1 MNAPL
6 VSVIVPIY
14 GVERYIEQCVRTLM
28 EQTLHDVEYVFV
40 DDCTPDNSMEVLWRV
55 LEDYPDR
62 KGQVKV
68 LHNEKNQGL
77 PRTRRV
83 GLKECT
89 GKYIIQVDSD
99 DFVSPDYCEKLYAKA
114 SKEQADIVWCDFYKQ
129 QGKQW
134 GTFKQAPE
142 QNSSVDSE
150 IRSLLLSH
158 RQGALW
164 NHLIRRDL
172 YNTIV
177 YFPVHNMAEDLTVL
191 IQMYTAA
198 HRLTYVPEALYY
210 YRYNEDSLS
219 HADGPEQDHRL
230 IRQMEDM
237 EANVNLMERSFSERG
252 VSQRFHNEFVFRKF
266 FNKRWVLPALHSS
279 RDCSLWRHCHADIN
293 AAIYF
298 NPYVPLKQKV
308 TAMLVQC
315 GVYPWVKKSCKLR
328 V

>member
-28 EQTLHDVEYVFV
+28 EQTLREVEYVFV
-40 DDCTPDNSMEVLWRV
+40 DDCTPDKSMEVLERV

-62 KGQVKV
+62 MGQVKV
-68 LHNEKNQGL
+68 LYNEKNQGV
-77 PRTRRV
+77 PRSRWV

-89 GKYIIQVDSD
+89 GKYIIHVDSD
-99 DFVSPDYCEKLYAKA
+99 DYVSPYYCEKLYAKA
-114 SKEQADIVWCDFYKQ
+114 SKEQADIVLCDFYKQ

-134 GTFKQAPE
+134 VTFKQTPE
-142 QNSSVDSE
+142 QNQSVDSE
-150 IRSLLLSH
+150 IRSLLVGN

-164 NHLIRRDL
+164 NHLIHRDL
-172 YNTIV
+172 YNRIV

-191 IQMYTAA
+191 IQMYSAA
-198 HRLTYVPEALYY
+198 HCLAYVPEALYY

-230 IRQMEDM
+230 IRQMKDM
-237 EANVNLMERSFSERG
+237 EANVNLMNRFFSERG
-252 VSQRFHNEFVFRKF
+252 LLSRFHNEMVFRKF
-266 FNKRWVLPALHSS
+266 FNKRWVLPAIHSS
-279 RDCSLWRHCHADIN
+279 CDCRLWRQCHHDIN

-298 NPYVPLKQKV
+298 NPYIPFRQKL
-308 TAMLVQC
+308 TALLVQF
-315 GVYPWVKKSCKLR
+315 GVYPWVKR
-328 V
+328 VWH

>member
-28 EQTLHDVEYVFV
+28 EQTLRDVEYVFV

-68 LHNEKNQGL
+68 LYNEKNQGVAMS
-77 PRTRRV
+77 RWV
-83 GLKECT
+83 GLKACT
-89 GKYIIQVDSD
+89 GKYIIHVDSD

-129 QGKQW
+129 QGRQW
-134 GTFKQAPE
+134 INSKQAPYGDL
-142 QNSSVDSE
+142 SVDSE
-150 IRSLLLSH
+150 IRSLLLSR

-164 NHLIRRDL
+164 NHLVRRQL
-172 YNTIV
+172 YNAIV
-177 YFPVHNMAEDLTVL
+177 YFPTHNMVEDLTVL

-198 HRLTYVPEALYY
+198 HRLAYVAEPLYY
-210 YRYNEDSLS
+210 YRYNETSLS
-219 HADGPEQDHRL
+219 HAEGAEQDKRL
-230 IRQMEDM
+230 IKQMLDM
-237 EANVNLMERSFSERG
+237 EANVNLMETFFKEQSGGGNKQLR
-252 VSQRFHNEFVFRKF
+252 NEFVFRKF

-279 RDCSLWRHCHADIN
+279 RDCRLWRHCHADIN
-293 AAIYF
+293 VAIYF
-298 NPYVPLKQKV
+298 NPYIPLKQKF

-315 GVYPWVKKSCKLR
+315 GVYPWVKR
-328 V
+328 VVS